1 MGKQDL
7 VRRLLVAVVV
17 VVATY
22 LDTTTSALNQS
33 ELHLLF
39 PAVLLIAWF
48 GDFGDAD
55 ICARINLLWVL
66 LLLLLPLIVLFHI
79 YLALLDPLRLYIL
92 LESSNLMMN
101 TISQYFP

>member
-55 ICARINLLWVL
+55 ICAKWV
-66 LLLLLPLIVLFHI
+66 LLLLLPLIVLFPI
-79 YLALLDPLRLYIL
+79 SLAFLDPFRLYIL
-92 LESSNLMMN
+92 SESSNLMVN
-101 TISQYFP
+101 TRSQYFP